1 MSIIFDKYI
10 GKHLIEK
17 TMERNNASNIAITPV
32 TSLFLSNLICYF
44 TKQVVDESIYQ
55 FF

>member
-17 TMERNNASNIAITPV
+17 TMERNNASNIA
-32 TSLFLSNLICYF
+32 FLINLICYF
-44 TKQVVDESIYQ
+44 TKQVVDESTYQ
-55 FF
+55 FFLIRQDF